1 MQLLQ
6 PACMDTS
13 LTIRSPATTVKPDLC
28 DCLKWISAAQRVRP
42 RATRRVIGIGGA
54 GMSGPS

>member
-1 MQLLQ
+1 MV
-6 PACMDTS
+6 TS
-13 LTIRSPATTVKPDLC
+13 LTIRSPTTSVKTVVHTL
-28 DCLKWISAAQRVRP
+28 LEWIAAGQRVRP